1 MSLVNDLDTEVENFK
16 REYEKFE
23 RGNKS
28 AGTRARKVLQ
38 DIKKTCQGSAD
49 VPAPPEPKYHFF
61 GTPQYSQNVSPL
73 PGSTNTPPSCTQGRT
88 SAVT

>member
-1 MSLVNDLDTEVENFK
+1 MSLVNDLEEEVMNFK

-38 DIKKTCQGSAD
+38 DIKKTCQ
-49 VPAPPEPKYHFF
+49 EIR
-61 GTPQYSQNVSPL
+61 VSI
-73 PGSTNTPPSCTQGRT
+73 QGVKKDDGKVGLE
-88 SAVT
+88 AEEQEA

>member
-38 DIKKTCQGSAD
+38 DIKKTCQEIRVSIQGAKKED
-49 VPAPPEPKYHFF
+49 VKESQAPE
-61 GTPQYSQNVSPL
+61 S
-73 PGSTNTPPSCTQGRT
+73 
-88 SAVT
+88 